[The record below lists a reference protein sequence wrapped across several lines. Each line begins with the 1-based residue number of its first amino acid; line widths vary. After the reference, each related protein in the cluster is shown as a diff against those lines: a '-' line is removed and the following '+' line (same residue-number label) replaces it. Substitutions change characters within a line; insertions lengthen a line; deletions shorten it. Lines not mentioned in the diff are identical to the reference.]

1 MTRHAESILT
11 MLRGANVL
19 LVLEESFA
27 CRDFVAD
34 SEWVDVEF
42 ETAEGG
48 GGCEWEENVLGG

>member
-1 MTRHAESILT
+1 
-11 MLRGANVL
+11 VL